1 MTGLCLLFCFVCLF
15 AFFSFG
21 SDFGSGFRF
30 RIWDPRISVP
40 DFKSGF
46 RIRIS
51 DFRFWIR
58 IRISVPNFGS
68 RFWFWIFGSG
78 FQFHISVPDF
88 FQFHSIP
95 ISNPIFSNPV
105 FSNPIF
111 SNPIFFESEFC
122 SDSLFS
128 LSYSVPTFC
137 ANPFGLFLCSKWPVL
152 D

>member
-95 ISNPIFSNPV
+95 ISNPIFSNPI
-105 FSNPIF
+105 FFNPIF
-111 SNPIFFESEFC
+111 SNPSVASP
-122 SDSLFS
+122 SDNLISLNYSMPVFS
-128 LSYSVPTFC
+128 
-137 ANPFGLFLCSKWPVL
+137 ANLFRLFIWA
-152 D
+152 